1 MEGIIEFGGIV
12 KEVAKDIFP
21 YFVKLSKFMVKL
33 QTTYLKAIFL
43 IISAIIYGIA
53 KLGQWIGKGIGY
65 LVVNVPKWLDKVGQ
79 FVSDTWEGIK
89 QGTAEVWNGICEIIS
104 GVIDTVIGFFKNMW
118 DKACEYIDKTIDKLK
133 ELNPFQK
140 WAEEKGG
147 QLYDA
152 IWGNPSDKVT
162 GTTRLPISRG
172 TNINSEQTNNIT
184 INTNESAKAVKNT
197 IERYSKDLIPSY
209 VPQMN

>member
-1 MEGIIEFGGIV
+1 
-12 KEVAKDIFP
+12 
-21 YFVKLSKFMVKL
+21 
-33 QTTYLKAIFL
+33 
-43 IISAIIYGIA
+43 
-53 KLGQWIGKGIGY
+53 
-65 LVVNVPKWLDKVGQ
+65 
-79 FVSDTWEGIK
+79 
-89 QGTAEVWNGICEIIS
+89 
-104 GVIDTVIGFFKNMW
+104 MW

-147 QLYDA
+147 KLYDA

-172 TNINSEQTNNIT
+172 VNINSEQKNNIT